1 MTAGMDSGG
10 DQSSGMTTSIQ
21 SDDAG
26 DKNGY
31 YNPLY
36 GFFCRLLLQNFSC
49 FGCFSCIAIQQLQ
62 RRL

>member
-31 YNPLY
+31 YNP
-36 GFFCRLLLQNFSC
+36 FSW
-49 FGCFSCIAIQQLQ
+49 
-62 RRL
+62 RRNAFEGHDQPTSGVLEVETCQ